1 MGDLTF
7 QDQTITKET
16 AAMLHEQ
23 IGLQRATQLVTWA
36 MPMMNFDTLYPAMLS
51 NQKMSEND
59 IFFSLC
65 DGYYGVYPYMTA
77 NVTTPYTIAMSD
89 LSKTGPVVLDLPAGE
104 IYGVVNNAWMQPIHE
119 IEGQPGKLLLVG
131 PGQKYPKDFD
141 GKIVQSDT
149 FLVLY
154 FYRALGTGD
163 AAKKLRTSVQAYKLS
178 EAKNPP
184 KTQFI
189 KYDPKPGD
197 KVALNTQPR
206 DIRFWELV
214 NDLCAAGADG
224 RPRPVLLRLAQ
235 GPWVS
240 RKARPFKPTDKQ
252 KETTASGSRR
262 RHGHVAGDLLQQDHE
277 SMFPTS
283 LYGKDS
289 GFEDAMAGMD
299 PKIDLP
305 TYSHVQRAGLLRI

>member
-1 MGDLTF
+1 
-7 QDQTITKET
+7 
-16 AAMLHEQ
+16 MLHEQ

-36 MPMMNFDTLYPAMLS
+36 MPMMNFETLYPAMLS
-51 NQKMSEND
+51 NQKMSEDD

-65 DGYYGVYPYMTA
+65 DGYYGVYPYHDRERHDSLHDRDVRPLEDRVRWCSTSPLA
-77 NVTTPYTIAMSD
+77 RS
-89 LSKTGPVVLDLPAGE
+89 S
-104 IYGVVNNAWMQPIHE
+104 AWSTMPGCSPFTE
-119 IEGQPGKLLLVG
+119 IEGKPGKLLLVG

-189 KYDPKPGD
+189 KYDPKPDD

-214 NDLCAAGADG
+214 NEYVQREPMADRDRFFYAWLKELG
-224 RPRPVLLRLAQ
+224 IEKGQ
-235 GPWVS
+235 GLQTVRQAERDDAKSS
-240 RKARPFKPTDKQ
+240 RCW
-252 KETTASGSRR
+252 
-262 RHGHVAGDLLQQDHE
+262 HGHVAGDLLQQDQRDVPD
-277 SMFPTS
+277 FS
-283 LYGKDS
+283 LWQ
-289 GFEDAMAGMD
+289 GF
-299 PKIDLP
+299 
-305 TYSHVQRAGLLRI
+305 RF